1 MEQLP
6 DYMRVCYL
14 ALINTTNE
22 VAHEVVKKH
31 GINVLPHLTK
41 SWSDLCKSYLR
52 EARWYYSGYKPSLE
66 EYMDNAWVSIAVPMV
81 LVHALFLVTNPITK
95 EALESIS
102 NYPDII
108 RRSATI
114 FRLTDDLGTSSDE
127 LKRGDV
133 PKSIQCY
140 MNEKGASEEE
150 AREHI
155 RCLIKETWE
164 FMNTAEKESCLF
176 SETFV
181 GIAKNIARTAHC
193 MYLNGDGHGIQNT
206 DVKSSITN
214 ILFHPIAIPN
224 VALLPK

>member
-1 MEQLP
+1 MFEPQHSYFRKMITKTIVFISIIDDIYDVYGTLDELELFTVAIQRWDTKEMEQLP

-22 VAHEVVKKH
+22 VAHE
-31 GINVLPHLTK
+31 
-41 SWSDLCKSYLR
+41 WSDLCKSYLR

-114 FRLTDDLGTSSDE
+114 FRL
-127 LKRGDV
+127 R
-133 PKSIQCY
+133 
-140 MNEKGASEEE
+140 
-150 AREHI
+150 
-155 RCLIKETWE
+155 
-164 FMNTAEKESCLF
+164 
-176 SETFV
+176 
-181 GIAKNIARTAHC
+181 
-193 MYLNGDGHGIQNT
+193 
-206 DVKSSITN
+206 
-214 ILFHPIAIPN
+214 
-224 VALLPK
+224 